1 MSSIMRAA
9 AERAA
14 RIAELRVEFEAAME
28 RDDLSTALNINT
40 DIVALLMPPNAL
52 KKGWAKRHGLR
63 QSDAGGD
70 PVAWLAGKR
79 LPFCVPDWFDHGT
92 RWTMAGL
99 PYCLVGQPYGLG
111 TADIRELAALQLA
124 GFEVDVNTYP
134 AWHFPG
140 QVLHVEVKR
149 AGT

>member
-1 MSSIMRAA
+1 MRAA

-14 RIAELRVEFEAAME
+14 RIEELRVEFEAAMA
-28 RDDLSTALNINT
+28 RDDLGSALNINT
-40 DIVALLMPPNAL
+40 DIVALLIPPNDL

-63 QSDAGGD
+63 QSESRGD

-79 LPFCVPDWFDHGT
+79 QPWCEPHWFDHGT
-92 RWTMAGL
+92 RWTMAGQ
-99 PYCLVGQPYGLG
+99 PYLLVGQPYDIGPD
-111 TADIRELAALQLA
+111 DIREFAALQLA
-124 GFEVDVNTYP
+124 GFEVWVNTYP